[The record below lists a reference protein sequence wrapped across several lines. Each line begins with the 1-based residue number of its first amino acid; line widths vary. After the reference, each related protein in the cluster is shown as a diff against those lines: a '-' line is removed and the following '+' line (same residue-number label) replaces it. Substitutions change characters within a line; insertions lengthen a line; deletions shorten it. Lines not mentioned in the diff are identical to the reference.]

1 MKLQKLCYV
10 TIIAL
15 MACLIETA
23 SAQDSHWS
31 GLGGDGLWGNPNNWT
46 PAGVPPSGASLA
58 GGAGNVFLDAANGSS
73 TITIT
78 NGDVESPGIHTE
90 YPPVHSPWNTI
101 YGPEFGVTLNIYGT
115 LNYDW
120 MLGAVQNNPVPGN
133 RSIINMYTG
142 SQIKCDYGA
151 AIGIG
156 DMWWW
161 QGGPYVTLN
170 MYGNSFVNMTNG
182 AGFWLGGHVNLYDTS
197 TFKIGAG
204 GYVNM
209 DVAGVIN
216 DQIRFINIAGGSMVL
231 PTGWTNAGTS
241 GENSGTVYDWIGRG
255 VLRVYGKV
263 LDTNELSI
271 TDDGTHTIVTTAVSL
286 GGSLQR
292 VYLRPLPLATMRV
305 GVFQR
310 AKLLGDYPSVSGVL
324 VSTEEPGVPQTSL
337 PGTAVITSSDPN
349 VVTVNSLGVVTAVA
363 PGTATLSATLGAF
376 TSTNTLTVSVVPA
389 AAAPLVHRY
398 SFNESSGTTASDSV
412 GGANGNL
419 MGGATFNGSGQ
430 VVLNGATNNPILA
443 DGVASYVSLPAGLVS
458 NMNQITIEA
467 WASVNASTTNTWEC
481 LYALGFSDT
490 DPLSGTYGSAGNY
503 ITFTPHTAGNTAQ
516 ATLGGGIPGNVSEQD
531 AVIGNVLDGQ
541 GNLQI
546 AAVYSP
552 DSGTMAVYTNG
563 IQVASIPMAN
573 HLVDPMAYELGYTN
587 TTLVN
592 SVLGTDP
599 VNYLGASLWGAD
611 PNFNGSIDEFRIYN
625 GRLTASQIAADNALG
640 PNQLRGTSLAPVS
653 LTATP
658 SGNNLTLSWPTSSAL
673 VTLQTSPTL
682 GSSATWTTVNGTLTA
697 SGGNYHLTVPMS
709 SATQFFRL
717 SQ

>member
-1 MKLQKLCYV
+1 
-10 TIIAL
+10 
-15 MACLIETA
+15 MARQL
-23 SAQDSHWS
+23 
-31 GLGGDGLWGNPNNWT
+31 
-46 PAGVPPSGASLA
+46 
-58 GGAGNVFLDAANGSS
+58 
-73 TITIT
+73 ITIS

-133 RSIINMYTG
+133 RSIINMYNG

-292 VYLRPLPLATMRV
+292 VYLSAFASCHHAGG
-305 GVFQR
+305 GVSAGQ
-310 AKLLGDYPSVSGVL
+310 AAGGLSVRQWSACEYGGAG
-324 VSTEEPGVPQTSL
+324 SASDI
-337 PGTAVITSSDPN
+337 TAWYSRHYLKQSQCGNGELHWI
-349 VVTVNSLGVVTAVA
+349 VTAVA

-376 TSTNTLTVSVVPA
+376 TSTNTLTVSVVP
-389 AAAPLVHRY
+389 V
-398 SFNESSGTTASDSV
+398 
-412 GGANGNL
+412 
-419 MGGATFNGSGQ
+419 
-430 VVLNGATNNPILA
+430 
-443 DGVASYVSLPAGLVS
+443 
-458 NMNQITIEA
+458 
-467 WASVNASTTNTWEC
+467 C
-481 LYALGFSDT
+481 C
-490 DPLSGTYGSAGNY
+490 
-503 ITFTPHTAGNTAQ
+503 
-516 ATLGGGIPGNVSEQD
+516 
-531 AVIGNVLDGQ
+531 
-541 GNLQI
+541 
-546 AAVYSP
+546 
-552 DSGTMAVYTNG
+552 
-563 IQVASIPMAN
+563 
-573 HLVDPMAYELGYTN
+573 
-587 TTLVN
+587 
-592 SVLGTDP
+592 
-599 VNYLGASLWGAD
+599 
-611 PNFNGSIDEFRIYN
+611 
-625 GRLTASQIAADNALG
+625 ALG
-640 PNQLRGTSLAPVS
+640 PPLQL
-653 LTATP
+653 
-658 SGNNLTLSWPTSSAL
+658 
-673 VTLQTSPTL
+673 Q
-682 GSSATWTTVNGTLTA
+682 
-697 SGGNYHLTVPMS
+697 
-709 SATQFFRL
+709 
-717 SQ
+717 